1 MVAPKRILLAGGGL
15 LAGIAVVWWGVTPR
29 LNNIF
34 SIGDLDEPTRH
45 ANDPALAASVAPS
58 VAPSAGLSAGLS
70 AGNPISNSFVPPEPM
85 QSGRFITR
93 GSLVTT
99 TGERQQYSAA
109 FRPGPWF
116 EVAHTLLERDVQTGF
131 GSQVMHYAIQVE
143 GAITADGSQW
153 FFNPVVTGSG
163 PSGEFQVLAQ
173 FRFFPMSRGLTLV
186 LTEKLGSETPRTYA
200 VLYDV
205 DLDGEVHRRDR

>member
-1 MVAPKRILLAGGGL
+1 MDGRDRHSSRMVAPKRILLAAGGL

-29 LNNIF
+29 LNNRF
-34 SIGDLDEPTRH
+34 SIGELDEPTRH
-45 ANDPALAASVAPS
+45 ANVS
-58 VAPSAGLSAGLS
+58 SAGLAAGT
-70 AGNPISNSFVPPEPM
+70 PISNSFVPPEPM
-85 QSGRFITR
+85 QSGRFITS

-99 TGERQQYSAA
+99 TGERQQYTAV
-109 FRPGPWF
+109 FRQGPWF

-131 GSQVMHYAIQVE
+131 GSQVMHYAIQVQ

-163 PSGEFQVLAQ
+163 PGGEFQVLAQ

-186 LTEKLGSETPRTYA
+186 LTEQLGSETPRSYT